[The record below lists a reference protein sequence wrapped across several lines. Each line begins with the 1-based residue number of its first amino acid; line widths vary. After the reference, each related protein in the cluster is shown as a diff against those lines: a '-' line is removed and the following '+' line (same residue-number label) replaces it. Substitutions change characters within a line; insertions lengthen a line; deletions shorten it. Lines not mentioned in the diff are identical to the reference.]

1 GVSRRIHHRHQ
12 RPGLLLRSAE
22 SVATGNEREHEPP
35 PTPILPE
42 RHDALRVLAGRPQP
56 RGAATQS
63 TPSEDARLS
72 FTCGSLRGTRCVDG
86 LSPRRLS
93 SRWRPDEGDRAD
105 NEGFRP
111 SPLPSVC
118 RVRLPAR
125 YSSGSYR
132 AAEGRGTLRGA
143 ARASLPPSK
152 HASITATPGTT
163 TSIREGADRRAK
175 SKSSVRLDRRGASI
189 PTTGAPLP

>member
-1 GVSRRIHHRHQ
+1 MGSGHGAGRSRRVHHRHQ

-72 FTCGSLRGTRCVDG
+72 FTCGSLRGTRCVDR

-93 SRWRPDEGDRAD
+93 SRWKPDEGDRAD
-105 NEGFRP
+105 KEGFRP
-111 SPLPSVC
+111 SPLPPVC
-118 RVRLPAR
+118 RARLPAR
-125 YSSGSYR
+125 YSSGTSWQP
-132 AAEGRGTLRGA
+132 GTVVVVVPLVVVVLVVTGA
-143 ARASLPPSK
+143 AA
-152 HASITATPGTT
+152 HPG
-163 TSIREGADRRAK
+163 
-175 SKSSVRLDRRGASI
+175 GAS
-189 PTTGAPLP
+189 A